1 LFEYKLIVVKVF
13 VQYFFLVVILS
24 SFFSKNI
31 FAQKKKGEEERK
43 SCIEVS
49 QPKAIKLY
57 HQSLDKSK
65 YEKKQRMDFLK
76 QAIEIE
82 PDYVE
87 ALSVYAQEL
96 IKTAKFEGTSFKSA
110 EKYLLRIV
118 ELCPDYDNYAYYY
131 LGQIALG
138 TKKFSDAA
146 NHFEKFLKY
155 PDEIKK
161 EEELILAKS
170 LRKKSKEL
178 SSIFENPVPF
188 NPVCVEEVSTK
199 DDEYLAII
207 SPDDELMFFTRRMPL
222 TQIVRDE
229 VFQRDSE
236 KLVEKFSM
244 SKRNNEKFEVGEA
257 LPPPFNKGDHY
268 GGATVTP
275 DNKHLYVT
283 VCKDTNIGLYNKPY
297 LNCDIFISDFVN
309 GEWTSLRNLGPNI
322 NTPDGW
328 ESQPSVSSDNKT
340 LYFSSFRE
348 GSQGMDIYYSEKQRD
363 GSWGQAKNMG
373 APINTDKHEK
383 SPFVHSDSHT
393 LYFSSDGHTGAGG
406 FDIFFSKKDS
416 LNNWKEPKNL
426 GHPINTE
433 NDEVGFFVSTDGKQG
448 YFASN
453 SLKGKCQGGY
463 DLFSFDLY
471 KEARPREIVFIRGR
485 VDSDKN
491 DLANTTVKIKNSRD
505 NRVAEVDVDSTDGS
519 FVAIVSVEK
528 DDDLIVTIKKEGKA
542 FSAEVL
548 KAKEESIGKKSNV
561 IAEVREIVVGNAY
574 KLNNINYATNS
585 ADLTRE
591 SLKILDE
598 FIEFLNDN
606 ATIKIAIHG
615 HTDDVGKDDFN
626 MALSTD
632 RAFSVLAYLQ
642 EKGIPKERLSFK
654 GFGKTKPLVPN
665 TNEKNRAINRRT
677 EFVIVAK

>member
-1 LFEYKLIVVKVF
+1 MTLVKYISVF
-13 VQYFFLVVILS
+13 VLLLTLTFES
-24 SFFSKNI
+24 
-31 FAQKKKGEEERK
+31 FAQKKKGEEEK
-43 SCIEVS
+43 VSCVEVT
-49 QPKAIKLY
+49 QAKAIKLY
-57 HQSLDKSK
+57 KQSLDKSK

-87 ALSVYAQEL
+87 ALSIYAHEL
-96 IKTAKFEGTSFKSA
+96 IKTARFEGTSFKPA
-110 EKYLLRIV
+110 EKYLLRVV

-138 TKKFSDAA
+138 AKKYADAA
-146 NHFEKFLKY
+146 KHFDKFLKY

-161 EEELILAKS
+161 EEELTLATS

-178 SSIFENPVPF
+178 SAIFDNPVPF
-188 NPVCVEEVSTK
+188 NPVCVDDVSTK

-207 SPDDELMFFTRRMPL
+207 SPDDELMFFTRRMPVK
-222 TQIVRDE
+222 QVVRDE

-236 KLVEKFSM
+236 KLVEVFSM
-244 SKRNNEKFEVGEA
+244 SRRTVDKFEMGEA
-257 LPPPFNKGDHY
+257 LPAPFNKGDHY
-268 GGATVTP
+268 GGATITP

-283 VCKDTNIGLYNKPY
+283 VCKDTNIGIYNKPY

-309 GEWTSLRNLGPNI
+309 GEWTPLRNLGPNI

-328 ESQPSVSSDNKT
+328 ESQPSVSSDNKI

-363 GSWGQAKNMG
+363 GNWGPAKNMG
-373 APINTDKHEK
+373 APINTEKHEK
-383 SPFVHSDSHT
+383 SPFIHSDSHT

-406 FDIFFSKKDS
+406 FDIFMTKTDS
-416 LNNWKEPKNL
+416 LGKWKTPKNL

-433 NDEVGFFVSTDGKQG
+433 NDEVGFFVSTDGKYG

-453 SLKGKCQGGY
+453 SLKGKCKGGY
-463 DLFSFDLY
+463 DIFSFDLY
-471 KEARPREIVFIRGR
+471 KEARPKEIVFIRGQ

-491 DLANTTVKIKNSRD
+491 DLSNTTVKIKNARD
-505 NRVAEVDVDSTDGS
+505 NRVTEVDVDSTDGS
-519 FVAIVSVEK
+519 YVAIVSVQK

-542 FSAEVL
+542 FSSEVI
-548 KAKEESIGKKSNV
+548 KAKEESIGKKSQV
-561 IAEVREIVVGNAY
+561 KTQVRDIVVGGAY

-585 ADLTRE
+585 ADLTKE

-606 ATIKIAIHG
+606 STIKIAIHG

-626 MALSTD
+626 LALSTD

-642 EKGIPKERLSFK
+642 EKGIEKERLTFK

-665 TNEKNRAINRRT
+665 TSEENRAINRRT
-677 EFVIVAK
+677 EFVIMAK